1 MTLRSACAP
10 VAAQLRRIV
19 VPAPPRSCSPCPPRF
34 PLPAGF
40 PLHVF
45 FPICVKPTLE
55 ASRREPGPS
64 CVTQTALKAAFALG
78 EAGRPGSGDRSGCA
92 VRGWASGPSG
102 VGGRQLPRLL
112 GQRAAGMTRGQ
123 CARNSRSDGRPT
135 ATAFPP
141 RKPGPAFSRWRGRP
155 FWGEPEQV
163 HCALGAGASLP
174 LSFSFCYVCWGDG
187 WSQYIN
193 SRGTPRA
200 SLLACGCGWGF
211 SRGPGR
217 PSPQHCT
224 KRTTLPP
231 LPHSA
236 PIRAK

>member
-1 MTLRSACAP
+1 MTLRSARAP

-19 VPAPPRSCSPCPPRF
+19 VPAPLRSCSSCPPRF

-45 FPICVKPTLE
+45 FPIYVKPTLE

-78 EAGRPGSGDRSGCA
+78 EAGRPG
-92 VRGWASGPSG
+92 
-102 VGGRQLPRLL
+102 
-112 GQRAAGMTRGQ
+112 MTRGQ
-123 CARNSRSDGRPT
+123 RVWNSRSDGRPT
-135 ATAFPP
+135 AMALPP

-163 HCALGAGASLP
+163 HCALGTGASLP